1 MSILDKIN
9 LKTMNK
15 KYEIFFGEN
24 GLTNTSA
31 NHVANKIKEYIR
43 NEETAIGNISFLTQ
57 DVELLIN
64 DSKKRVRTGLCD
76 GDVNNITE
84 TLKFIGDCKGLAAW
98 LREAIKAKEAASKEV
113 DNMSLAEW
121 AEQNSLVVPQIP
133 TREPVMT
140 EDDAI
145 SEMPVNERVKYYTIE
160 AKAATIGKAIHNGG
174 AFAEARKEAQKSQS
188 KPIDIIGEGRDAMVY
203 TYTLSAAKETI
214 DNEFMNLVNMHR
226 ELQAELN
233 KIKYAIETKVKE
245 SEAASNEKYTK
256 DYTAYQTNMQDITN
270 KWTEWRHLEKMRIQ
284 NIKIVIPDSLKK
296 IYDIISKA

>member
-1 MSILDKIN
+1 
-9 LKTMNK
+9 MNK

-43 NEETAIGNISFLTQ
+43 NKETEISNISFLTQ
-57 DVELLIN
+57 DVELLVN
-64 DSKKRVRTGLCD
+64 DSKKRVRTGLD
-76 GDVNNITE
+76 NKDVKNLTE

-113 DNMSLAEW
+113 DHILLAEW
-121 AEQNSLVVPQIP
+121 AEQNSLVVPQVP
-133 TREPVMT
+133 TRKPVMT
-140 EDDAI
+140 EDDVI

-160 AKAATIGKAIHNGG
+160 AKVAAIGKAIHNGG
-174 AFAEARKEAQKSQS
+174 AFAEARKQAQNRQL

-203 TYTLSAAKETI
+203 TYTLSAHQDTI

-233 KIKYAIETKVKE
+233 KIKYTIETKVKE

-256 DYTAYQTNMQDITN
+256 DYTTYQTNMQDITN

-284 NIKIVIPDSLKK
+284 NLKIVIPDALKK

>member
-1 MSILDKIN
+1 
-9 LKTMNK
+9 MNK

-43 NEETAIGNISFLTQ
+43 NKETEISNISFLTQ
-57 DVELLIN
+57 DVELLVN
-64 DSKKRVRTGLCD
+64 DSKKRVRTGLD
-76 GDVNNITE
+76 NKDVRNLTE

-113 DNMSLAEW
+113 DHILLAEW
-121 AEQNSLVVPQIP
+121 AEQNSLVVPQVP

-140 EDDAI
+140 EDDVI

-160 AKAATIGKAIHNGG
+160 AKVAAIGKAIHNGG
-174 AFAEARKEAQKSQS
+174 AFAEARKQAQNRQL

-203 TYTLSAAKETI
+203 TYTLSAYQDTI

-233 KIKYAIETKVKE
+233 KIKYTIETKVKE

-256 DYTAYQTNMQDITN
+256 DYTTYQTNMQDITN

-284 NIKIVIPDSLKK
+284 KLKIVIPDALKK

>member
-1 MSILDKIN
+1 
-9 LKTMNK
+9 MNK

-43 NEETAIGNISFLTQ
+43 NEETAISNISFLTK
-57 DVELLIN
+57 DVELLVN
-64 DSKKRVRTGLCD
+64 DSKKRVRTGLD
-76 GDVNNITE
+76 NKDINNLTG

-98 LREAIKAKEAASKEV
+98 LREAIKAKEAALKEV
-113 DNMSLAEW
+113 DYISMLEW
-121 AEQNSLVVPQIP
+121 AEQNSFIVPQLP
-133 TREPVMT
+133 AREHVMT
-140 EDDAI
+140 EDDVV

-160 AKAATIGKAIHNGG
+160 AKVAAIGKAIHNNG
-174 AFAEARKEAQKSQS
+174 AFAEARKEAQMRQS
-188 KPIDIIGEGRDAMVY
+188 KPIDIIGEGRDAMIY
-203 TYTLSAAKETI
+203 TYTLSADQETI

-245 SEAASNEKYTK
+245 SKAASNEKYTK

-270 KWTEWRHLEKMRIQ
+270 K
-284 NIKIVIPDSLKK
+284 
-296 IYDIISKA
+296 

>member
-1 MSILDKIN
+1 
-9 LKTMNK
+9 MNK

-43 NEETAIGNISFLTQ
+43 NKETEISNISFLTQ
-57 DVELLIN
+57 DVELLVN
-64 DSKKRVRTGLCD
+64 DSKKRVRTGLD
-76 GDVNNITE
+76 NKDVRNLTE

-113 DNMSLAEW
+113 DHILLAEW
-121 AEQNSLVVPQIP
+121 AEQNSLVVPQVP
-133 TREPVMT
+133 TRKPVMT
-140 EDDAI
+140 EDDVI

-160 AKAATIGKAIHNGG
+160 AKVAAIGKAIHNGG
-174 AFAEARKEAQKSQS
+174 AFAEARKQAQNRQL

-203 TYTLSAAKETI
+203 TYTLSAYQDTI

-233 KIKYAIETKVKE
+233 KIKYTIETKVKE

-256 DYTAYQTNMQDITN
+256 DYTTYQTNMQDITN

-284 NIKIVIPDSLKK
+284 NLKIVIPDALKK

>member
-1 MSILDKIN
+1 
-9 LKTMNK
+9 MNK

-43 NEETAIGNISFLTQ
+43 NKETEISNISFLTQ
-57 DVELLIN
+57 DVELLVN
-64 DSKKRVRTGLCD
+64 DSKKRVRTGLD
-76 GDVNNITE
+76 NKDVRNLTE

-113 DNMSLAEW
+113 DHTLLVDW
-121 AEQNSLVVPQIP
+121 AEQNSLVVPQVP
-133 TREPVMT
+133 THETVMT
-140 EDDAI
+140 EDDVI
-145 SEMPVNERVKYYTIE
+145 SEMPVNERVKYYTLE
-160 AKAATIGKAIHNGG
+160 AKVAAIGKAIHNGG
-174 AFAEARKEAQKSQS
+174 AFAEARKQAQNRQL

-203 TYTLSAAKETI
+203 TYTLSAYQDTI

-233 KIKYAIETKVKE
+233 KIKYTIETKVKE

-256 DYTAYQTNMQDITN
+256 DYTTYQTNMQDITN

-284 NIKIVIPDSLKK
+284 NLKIVIPDALKK

>member
-1 MSILDKIN
+1 
-9 LKTMNK
+9 MNK

-43 NEETAIGNISFLTQ
+43 NKETEISNISFLTQ
-57 DVELLIN
+57 DVELLVN
-64 DSKKRVRTGLCD
+64 DSKKRVRTGLD
-76 GDVNNITE
+76 NKDVRNLTE

-113 DNMSLAEW
+113 DHILLVDW
-121 AEQNSLVVPQIP
+121 AEQNSLVVPQVP

-140 EDDAI
+140 EDDVI
-145 SEMPVNERVKYYTIE
+145 SEMPVNERVKYYTLE
-160 AKAATIGKAIHNGG
+160 AKVAAIGKAIHNGG
-174 AFAEARKEAQKSQS
+174 AFAEARKQAQNRQL

-203 TYTLSAAKETI
+203 TYTLSAYQDTI
-214 DNEFMNLVNMHR
+214 DNVFMNLVNMHR

-233 KIKYAIETKVKE
+233 KIKYTIETKVKE

-256 DYTAYQTNMQDITN
+256 DYTTYQTNMQDITN

-284 NIKIVIPDSLKK
+284 NLKIVIPDALKK

>member
-1 MSILDKIN
+1 
-9 LKTMNK
+9 MNK

-43 NEETAIGNISFLTQ
+43 NKETAISNISFLTK
-57 DVELLIN
+57 DVELLVN
-64 DSKKRVRTGLCD
+64 DSKKRVRTGLD
-76 GDVNNITE
+76 NKDINNLTG

-98 LREAIKAKEAASKEV
+98 LREAIKAKEAALKDI
-113 DNMSLAEW
+113 DNISMLEW
-121 AEQNSLVVPQIP
+121 AEQNSFIVPQLP
-133 TREPVMT
+133 AREHVMT
-140 EDDAI
+140 EDDVV

-160 AKAATIGKAIHNGG
+160 AKVAAIGKAIHNNG
-174 AFAEARKEAQKSQS
+174 AFAEARKEAQMRQS
-188 KPIDIIGEGRDAMVY
+188 KPIDIIGEGRDAMIY
-203 TYTLSAAKETI
+203 TYTLSADQETI

-284 NIKIVIPDSLKK
+284 NLKIVIPDALKK